1 MNRRLTRWLQI
12 NSSVLIASSFA
23 LALFAINEISY
34 WRVMAINADLS
45 AAIEARIELQ
55 KLTRLLIDAET
66 SQRGYLLTGESEDL
80 RPYQES
86 RVAIAASMNAIR
98 QRYLHDL
105 NFVADFEGLATAI
118 AKKQEE
124 MSLTVALRSGGNDAW
139 KTIVATNSGRVQM
152 NGIRERSDHMR
163 DRETQRVEYYRRS
176 FQQTQ
181 WWVRIANII
190 IVIGGLTAFVFYSR
204 QARLLVRER
213 EQQQRQLQRDH
224 DLLEAQ
230 IQERTRRL
238 SELALHLLNV
248 REDERAR
255 LARELHDEL
264 GALLV
269 AAKLDLA
276 RLKAR
281 LTDANEYIK
290 ERLLHLGQALNNGIS
305 LKRRIIEELHP
316 SSLSKLGLVA
326 ALDILVREFST
337 RTNLQC
343 TCSLEPVNLTPA
355 ADLTV
360 YRLVQEALTNIVKH
374 AGASKIEVKL
384 MKQPQQA
391 AIEVRDNGRGFDP
404 ALTAASSH
412 GLEGMRYRVV
422 ASGGSM
428 QVHSAVG
435 EGTLITAT
443 LPLVR
448 NVS

>member
-1 MNRRLTRWLQI
+1 MNRRLRRWLQI
-12 NSSVLIASSFA
+12 NSSVLIASLFAFA
-23 LALFAINEISY
+23 LLAVNEISY
-34 WRVMAINADLS
+34 WRVLAINADLS

-66 SQRGYLLTGESEDL
+66 SQRGYLLTGEAEDL

-86 RVAIAASMNAIR
+86 STAIAASMNAMR
-98 QRYLHDL
+98 QRYLHDP
-105 NFVADFEGLATAI
+105 NFVADFVADFEALATAI

-124 MSLTVALRSGGNDAW
+124 MGLTVALRSGGSDAW
-139 KTIVATNSGRVQM
+139 KAIVGTASGRVQM
-152 NGIRERSDHMR
+152 NGIRERSDRMR
-163 DRETQRVEYYRRS
+163 DRETQRVEYDRRLL
-176 FQQTQ
+176 QQTQ
-181 WWVRIANII
+181 WWVRIANTL
-190 IVIGGLTAFVFYSR
+190 IVIGSLTAFVFYSR

-238 SELALHLLNV
+238 SELTLHLLNV

-305 LKRRIIEELHP
+305 LNRRVAPIIAE
-316 SSLSKLGLVA
+316 
-326 ALDILVREFST
+326 
-337 RTNLQC
+337 
-343 TCSLEPVNLTPA
+343 
-355 ADLTV
+355 
-360 YRLVQEALTNIVKH
+360 
-374 AGASKIEVKL
+374 
-384 MKQPQQA
+384 
-391 AIEVRDNGRGFDP
+391 
-404 ALTAASSH
+404 
-412 GLEGMRYRVV
+412 
-422 ASGGSM
+422 
-428 QVHSAVG
+428 
-435 EGTLITAT
+435 
-443 LPLVR
+443 
-448 NVS
+448 